1 MINKRKMK
9 NKITFITTA
18 LFLTANFALSFKS
31 FAQAGS
37 LDLTFDTDGIVTT
50 LNIGMGASVRS
61 VAMQNDGK
69 IVVAGYT
76 LTSSSNDFALARY
89 NSDGS
94 LDLSFD
100 TDGIVTTDF
109 GGNNDRGYAVT
120 IQNDGKILVAGQTY
134 ISSIYDIAIA
144 RYNSDGSLDLSFDTD
159 GKVTTD
165 FGNSE
170 ESINA
175 VAIQNDGKIVVA
187 GYSKIGS
194 SEDFALVRYN
204 TNGSLDSSFD
214 TDGIVTTTISVSGE
228 VANSVAIQSDGK
240 IVVAGYS
247 ITNFNADFALM
258 RYNTNGSLDTGFD
271 VDGMV
276 FTAIGTNNER
286 GNSVA
291 IQTDGKILVGGY
303 SYIGSN
309 NDFALVRYNSN
320 GSLDPSFDADGKV
333 TTPIGTS
340 QDAGNSMALQNDG
353 KIVVAGHTING
364 SKTDFAL
371 IRYNTNGSLDISF
384 DTDGKVTTTIG
395 ASTDRANAVAI
406 QSDGKIVAC
415 GSSNSSFQDNFVLV
429 RYNND
434 VSTGINNID
443 NQINEV
449 KIYPNPTNDFVEIIT
464 KEIITKYEILTSTG
478 QVVLSSKYNGHKI
491 DMKTLKTGMYIIK
504 ISTQDNKQIVKKII
518 KD

>member
-1 MINKRKMK
+1 MN
-9 NKITFITTA
+9 NTFITSV
-18 LFLTANFALSFKS
+18 FLIAASLTQPFASYS
-31 FAQAGS
+31 QAGS
-37 LDLTFDTDGIVTT
+37 LDLSFDTDGIVTT
-50 LNIGMGASVRS
+50 LNIGIGASVRS
-61 VAMQNDGK
+61 IAMQNDGK

-76 LTSSSNDFALARY
+76 ITSASNDFALARY

-100 TDGIVTTDF
+100 SDGIVTTDF
-109 GGNNDRGYAVT
+109 GGNNDRGFSIA
-120 IQNDGKILVAGQTY
+120 IQNDGKIVVAGQTN

-144 RYNSDGSLDLSFDTD
+144 RYNYDGSLDLNFDTD

-170 ESINA
+170 ESVNSI
-175 VAIQNDGKIVVA
+175 AIQSDGKIVVA

-194 SEDFALVRYN
+194 TEDFALVRYN
-204 TNGSLDSSFD
+204 TDGSLDSSFD
-214 TDGIVTTTISVSGE
+214 TDGKVTTTIAVSGE

-240 IVVAGYS
+240 IVAAGYR
-247 ITNFNADFALM
+247 TNNFNSDFALM
-258 RYNTNGSLDTGFD
+258 RYNTNGSLDLSFD
-271 VDGMV
+271 VDGII
-276 FTAIGTNNER
+276 FTPIGTNNER

-291 IQTDGKILVGGY
+291 IQNDGKILVGGY

-309 NDFALVRYNSN
+309 NDFALVRYDTN
-320 GSLDPSFDADGKV
+320 GNLDTSFDTDGKV

-395 ASTDRANAVAI
+395 TTTDRANAVAI
-406 QSDGKIVAC
+406 QSDGKIVAS
-415 GSSNSSFQDNFVLV
+415 GSSNSSFQDNFALV

-434 VSTGINNID
+434 FNTSIIKTD
-443 NQINEV
+443 NENSVI
-449 KIYPNPTNDFVEIIT
+449 KIYPNPFSTQITLETDILLKNATII
-464 KEIITKYEILTSTG
+464 IYNSYG
-478 QVVLSSKYNGHKI
+478 QVVNE
-491 DMKTLKTGMYIIK
+491 IK
-504 ISTQDNKQIVKKII
+504 NINEQTVSIYRNNIPSGLYFIQLAQDNKII
-518 KD
+518 KTEKLVITD